1 MSDRNYWLS
10 TLKPNNL
17 VLESSS
23 AGQRTV
29 RIRKIERN
37 KIYYHNAYQ
46 DVEEIR
52 FVHHATGASSDYAR
66 HLLPLNSNDIPI
78 TTI

>member
-1 MSDRNYWLS
+1 MTERQHWLQ

-17 VLESSS
+17 VLESSH

-29 RIRKIERN
+29 RIQKIERG
-37 KIYYHNAYQ
+37 KIFYHNAYTN
-46 DVEEIR
+46 VEELR
-52 FVHHATGASSDYAR
+52 FVHHVTGASSDYAR
-66 HLLPLNSNDIPI
+66 HLLPLNADSGLI